1 MHAAPRIFSILLQ
14 PHLGEVILS
23 AMVIMTMTR
32 KIERIDLTLKN
43 GAGSSYQ
50 KAFSKTSRDGHL
62 ISSRLNGTYLAGGVG
77 GKVEEGR
84 RLKFLGWSEARY
96 NSPASPAVNLLAKT
110 LRTDGKQ
117 ERVSE
122 CTFIFTFLI
131 IWRWSGKRAKV
142 IQNRSCLASPACHR
156 ILEWRD

>member
-43 GAGSSYQ
+43 GADSSYQ

-62 ISSRLNGTYLAGGVG
+62 ISSRLNGTYLAGG
-77 GKVEEGR
+77 KVEEGR

-96 NSPASPAVNLLAKT
+96 NSPAVNLLAKT

>member
-1 MHAAPRIFSILLQ
+1 MQHRVYFQFCSNPI
-14 PHLGEVILS
+14 PPNPILS
-23 AMVIMTMTR
+23 AMIIMTMTR

-84 RLKFLGWSEARY
+84 RLKFLG
-96 NSPASPAVNLLAKT
+96 
-110 LRTDGKQ
+110 
-117 ERVSE
+117 
-122 CTFIFTFLI
+122 
-131 IWRWSGKRAKV
+131 
-142 IQNRSCLASPACHR
+142 
-156 ILEWRD
+156 